1 MRRGKEMA
9 KPKPRL
15 NADGGYGRGCVK
27 TVGTTGKRGGEGG
40 AGGGWRDAKADGDNE
55 RERDGERETG
65 NRRALK
71 ICNPQNWHQIASDM
85 PVIQLFSLAR
95 SLGVKVRLTS

>member
-9 KPKPRL
+9 QPKPRL

-40 AGGGWRDAKADGDNE
+40 VGGMQKRTGITSERETE
-55 RERDGERETG
+55 RERREIAAPLKYAILKTG
-65 NRRALK
+65 TKLRQTCL
-71 ICNPQNWHQIASDM
+71 
-85 PVIQLFSLAR
+85 
-95 SLGVKVRLTS
+95 